1 MILDITDEQV
11 FLLEGEKKEVYECL
25 KQLAELILEKHNL
38 KDKDN
43 TKVLL
48 VF

>member
-1 MILDITDEQV
+1 MVDITDEQV
-11 FLLEGEKKEVYECL
+11 LTLEGEKKEVYERL
-25 KQLAELILEKHNL
+25 KQLAELTLEIHIL

-48 VF
+48 VY